1 MCVHICGDKSD
12 DDLILTSSQEQ
23 PVSFFQSSPKTNLL
37 QADGTPQSSVSCR
50 IAINVST
57 HLVVMI
63 ILFVVTNACSVS
75 LREKKMIIL
84 QLSQYFCTDRKE
96 GEVVVR

>member
-63 ILFVVTNACSVS
+63 ILFVVTNACRVS
-75 LREKKMIIL
+75 LRGKKNDYL
-84 QLSQYFCTDRKE
+84 AAFSVFLHRQERRRSCS
-96 GEVVVR
+96 